1 MPAAREATVR
11 TPRARQSCYDARF
24 AHPRPGLRRQRAANV
39 HRDEETMTVAIPTIA
54 AREGAQ
60 IPAIGFGTSQLG
72 DCAEIVATALK
83 LGYRHIDT
91 AWKYGSEKG
100 VGEGI
105 RASGVP
111 RSEIFLTTKVS
122 HEYLRAADF
131 ARSVD
136 ESLERL
142 QVDYVDML
150 HVHWPSPEKVPLT
163 ETMPALAK
171 AKREG
176 LARHIGVANF
186 NIALLEEA
194 ISACPEPL
202 ATLQAEYHP
211 YLDQAK
217 VLAACRRLGLV
228 FTAYCPL
235 ARGRLFDDP
244 VLGQIAAAKRRTV
257 AQVALRWLM
266 QQGNIAAIPRSG
278 NPTHIEESLH
288 LFDFELTPDEMQRIS
303 ALKRPDGRIANPK
316 GRAPE
321 WD

>member
-1 MPAAREATVR
+1 MNSMPNLA
-11 TPRARQSCYDARF
+11 S
-24 AHPRPGLRRQRAANV
+24 AH
-39 HRDEETMTVAIPTIA
+39 
-54 AREGAQ
+54 GAK

-72 DCAEIVATALK
+72 DCADIVASALK

-100 VGEGI
+100 VGAGI

-111 RSEIFLTTKVS
+111 REQIFLTTKVS
-122 HEYLRAADF
+122 HEYLRHDDF

-136 ESLERL
+136 ESLANL

-150 HVHWPSPEKVPLT
+150 HVHWPTIDGIPMA
-163 ETMPALAK
+163 ETMAALAK

-176 LARHIGVANF
+176 LTRHIGVANF

-194 ISACPEPL
+194 IRVCPEPL
-202 ATLQAEYHP
+202 DTLQAEYHP
-211 YLDQAK
+211 YLDQSK
-217 VLAACRRLGLV
+217 VLAACSRLGVV

-235 ARGRLFDDP
+235 ARGKLFNDK
-244 VLGQIAAAKRRTV
+244 VLAEIARSTGRTI

-266 QQGNIAAIPRSG
+266 QQGNIAAIPRSA
-278 NPTHIEESLH
+278 NVRHMEDSLNV
-288 LFDFELTPDEMQRIS
+288 FDFELTAEQINRIS
-303 ALKRPDGRIANPK
+303 ALTRADGRIANPK
-316 GRAPE
+316 GRAPA